1 MGIWKTPQSPVS
13 KVPAGVDSFLL
24 FQFSHSSCLLFLGWV
39 CVLRLPSCRL
49 SYLTPLFHAG
59 SVASS
64 AYFPATPSASPHCL
78 GHTLQVIPPALPVAP
93 SPDIHPPTGQ
103 SSYSSGVHS
112 CPPWTSHRRFMT
124 CTHAISSALYTPALP
139 SEITLL
145 QPHVAFFFMIISL
158 FFTSWPLR
166 LLLPLLGERSRF
178 S

>member
-1 MGIWKTPQSPVS
+1 MS

-24 FQFSHSSCLLFLGWV
+24 FQFSHSYCLLFLGWV

-64 AYFPATPSASPHCL
+64 AYFPATPSACPHCL
-78 GHTLQVIPPALPVAP
+78 GHILQVIPPALPVAL

-103 SSYSSGVHS
+103 SSFSSGVHS
-112 CPPWTSHRRFMT
+112 RPPWTSPRRFMT
-124 CTHAISSALYTPALP
+124 CTHAISSASYTPALP
-139 SEITLL
+139 LEITLL

-158 FFTSWPLR
+158 FFTSWPLH
-166 LLLPLLGERSRF
+166 LLLPILGERSRF